1 MKYSAISLGL
11 LTAFG
16 AYAQDNVPAQP
27 REVVTIEAN
36 TPLMQTTDS
45 KQLIGSKQTITS
57 ADLGLT
63 PTRSLGE
70 VLRNQL
76 VSVNINDVQN
86 NPFQPDV
93 QYRGFT
99 ASPLLGLPQG

>member
-70 VLRNQL
+70 VLRNQFRL
-76 VSVNINDVQN
+76 IYTVFGQVCDAKTRFLNAG
-86 NPFQPDV
+86 P
-93 QYRGFT
+93 
-99 ASPLLGLPQG
+99 